1 MKYFKV
7 FLMPTKNVNKPQYL
21 SFDCISP
28 LLRHWKGRLFRETR
42 HSFLVSRLKASSS
55 SGTDLL

>member
-1 MKYFKV
+1 
-7 FLMPTKNVNKPQYL
+7 MPTKNVNKPQYL